1 MNYQNERLRRKINI
15 DELAE
20 LAHISL
26 SEDEKRRMSEEMLD
40 FVEFASCLAAYSERV
55 EDDKCVSFDSLRE
68 DVATPSECASDIT
81 SSCQNFSDGLFCV
94 PRTVKEDD
102 R

>member
-1 MNYQNERLRRKINI
+1 MNCQNERLRKKINI

-40 FVEFASCLAAYSERV
+40 FVEFASCLARYLEPM
-55 EDDKCVSFDSLRE
+55 DDRRSISLDSLRE
-68 DVATPSECASDIT
+68 DVSTPSEYAELIT
-81 SSCQNFSDGLFCV
+81 RSSRNFADGLFCV
-94 PRTVKEDD
+94 PRTVKEDE
-102 R
+102 